1 MAEKEGETEK
11 KSEAATAPTISDQ
24 ERDWA
29 QSALADFSKQNF
41 GSCLQNLGKL
51 ESVRPQD
58 VKVQHNKAVAEYY
71 KSELKKTDQFR
82 KTMNSVCSQARIN
95 IEDFDSLE
103 DVEHCVIYYNQA
115 VLLYHLKQ
123 YNTALKIMN
132 KIFSFV
138 EPMEESLAHRVCLLL
153 IELHLCTY
161 QPEKALTLIAYIENQ
176 FVSTDTVI
184 TSEKDMKPL
193 EKEHKEKKPVSVDAA
208 TDAFRVKLLQYRAR
222 CYLLTHA
229 LKACKR
235 ELKSI
240 VASGGLNLS
249 SVFLKANL
257 EYLRGNYKKAMKVL
271 SSLSQNNLSFKDCGE
286 APSVHFY
293 NNNGCIHHYLGKPN
307 LACFYLQKALL
318 ENENALKSFPK
329 ADSAEPYSG
338 RPLYTLGANK
348 KYELVYNLGIV
359 LLHAGKAQQAFDCLT
374 EAVQVFHTN
383 PRLWLRLAECCIMA
397 HQSNNESH
405 FDIPARRKDLTQII
419 IGSGLH
425 RKVILTSQLSNDS
438 KYNCEGQSYAI
449 PVATIEFA
457 GLCLRNAL
465 LLLPEPQTEEPVVL
479 STEGTDVPPVPT
491 HPGKL
496 YAGPSSPLS
505 LQEVD
510 SLRCSVLAASA
521 YVSLCL
527 GDYIVALGHAQVLLT
542 QSKLS
547 GVLRMLGHLY
557 CAEALI
563 LMDKISDA
571 VDHLNPDLI
580 SDLSMMCPSSDKE
593 QEKEKTDIAPEDVK
607 PLRSWYPTSLHTA
620 KSVML
625 YNLAVAFAIR
635 GELDK
640 AGETL
645 KQVWA
650 NRNNVRDVPIHVIML
665 FLYIELQLV
674 SDHFVKICDF
684 NLCTSQYEQNFFF
697 PFLSFFFSSFLPF
710 PHFFRFLRFLN
721 IQKPIPH

>member
-193 EKEHKEKKPVSVDAA
+193 EKEHKEKK
-208 TDAFRVKLLQYRAR
+208 
-222 CYLLTHA
+222 
-229 LKACKR
+229 
-235 ELKSI
+235 
-240 VASGGLNLS
+240 
-249 SVFLKANL
+249 
-257 EYLRGNYKKAMKVL
+257 
-271 SSLSQNNLSFKDCGE
+271 NNLSFKDCGE